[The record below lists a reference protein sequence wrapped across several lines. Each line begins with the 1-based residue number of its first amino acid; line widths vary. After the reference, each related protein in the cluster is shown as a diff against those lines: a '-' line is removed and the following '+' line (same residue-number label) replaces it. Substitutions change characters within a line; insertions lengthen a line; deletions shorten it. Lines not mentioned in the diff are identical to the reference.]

1 VVHKWRWLAFAVVA
15 AGFFVI
21 ALSRDAYALTSPLT
35 LTWHVLLRKSYSIVA
50 FAIVGAL
57 FVWAS
62 GASVRSAAIVVAL
75 YSGAIE
81 AGQHFADDWEPLSW
95 NAIDVLCG
103 AVGGA
108 LGALI
113 PWVRAK

>member
-1 VVHKWRWLAFAVVA
+1 MVVA
-15 AGFFVI
+15 LAFFVI
-21 ALSRDAYALTSPLT
+21 AVSREAYMLTSPPT
-35 LTWHVLLRKSYSIVA
+35 LSWHVLLRKSYSIVA
-50 FAIVGAL
+50 FAILGGL

-62 GASVRSAAIVVAL
+62 GASLRTTAIVIAL

-81 AGQHFADDWEPLSW
+81 IGQHFMSDGEPLSW
-95 NAIDVLCG
+95 NAIDVACG

-108 LGALI
+108 LGAVI

>member
-1 VVHKWRWLAFAVVA
+1 M
-15 AGFFVI
+15 GFFLI
-21 ALSRDAYALTSPLT
+21 ALSREAYVLTSPPT
-35 LTWHVLLRKSYSIVA
+35 LTWHLLLRKSYSIVA

-57 FVWAS
+57 YLRAS
-62 GASVRSAAIVVAL
+62 GASLRVVAIAVAL

-81 AGQHFADDWEPLSW
+81 IGQHLAGDTEPLYW

-113 PWVRAK
+113 PWARAK

>member
-1 VVHKWRWLAFAVVA
+1 M
-15 AGFFVI
+15 
-21 ALSRDAYALTSPLT
+21 
-35 LTWHVLLRKSYSIVA
+35 LLRKSYSIVA
-50 FAIVGAL
+50 FALVGGA

-62 GASVRSAAIVVAL
+62 DASLRRSAIVVAL

-81 AGQHFADDWEPLSW
+81 IAQHFSYGREPFLW
-95 NAIDVLCG
+95 NVIDVICG
-103 AVGGA
+103 GIGGA